1 MLRNTHIAIVSL
13 GLLLGATGCND
24 FLTSESKDPNNPSQ
38 ATAQTLLVGIQAAQF
53 AFQEGIVPMMVCMWV
68 QACTATNGRFV
79 EQAGRYVFGAGS
91 NLGANGT
98 DWGLIYAAGGLIDMD
113 TVVTL
118 ATRGATASTSGS
130 TWCGRLSRSA
140 VQRTCGGAFPTR
152 RSERARR

>member
-53 AFQEGIVPMMVCMWV
+53 AFQDGTVPMMVCMWV

-118 ATRGATASTSGS
+118 ATRAGDSLYLVIDLVWKAFSILCPSTTLFRIPS
-130 TWCGRLSRSA
+130 TGRR
-140 VQRTCGGAFPTR
+140 G
-152 RSERARR
+152 